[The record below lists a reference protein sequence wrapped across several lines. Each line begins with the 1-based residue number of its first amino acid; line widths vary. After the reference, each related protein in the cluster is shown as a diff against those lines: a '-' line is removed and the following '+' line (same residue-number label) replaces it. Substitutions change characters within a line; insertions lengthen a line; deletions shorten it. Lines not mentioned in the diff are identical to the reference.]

1 VLQLQAED
9 DQRVDM
15 AANASCPSPAA
26 APSAD
31 QAKIAA
37 AVVTPFT
44 TWLSPMLC
52 RNTKPPPINP
62 MPVTAPANAF
72 GAALCDST
80 PITAAPTPIKEK
92 VRSPADPGTDPARL
106 GSLHLAHEYQEERP
120 SS

>member
-1 VLQLQAED
+1 MTNAVAI
-9 DQRVDM
+9 

-52 RNTKPPPINP
+52 RNTKPPPMNP

-92 VRSPADPGTDPARL
+92 VRSPAGAGTDPARL